1 MTTAENSLL
10 YFENGQ
16 SLVPMVAL
24 ADAGDHK
31 AYNSAAEI
39 WSDEAGFSP
48 VIKPDGVLT
57 GLVVTPAISGANDKV
72 DLSAGT
78 LNLAGVVTTLT
89 ASADNTCLRGAD
101 ADICRINSITI
112 TSAGAV
118 AVVSGVAHTAFSE
131 ERGAN
136 GGPPFIPV
144 GSVEIAQVRF
154 SSITAA
160 PVAASEI
167 YAIPNRHREMANYP
181 SILKTEFIREQ
192 DTTIGLAGVDS
203 QPGLDAATIPETS
216 PKMFMRNITNRN
228 SLNCPNATD
237 FQPAA
242 NSMTT
247 SSQPFYGGV
256 IGEVSTS
263 LKAGKFKAFLDNGI
277 SDPILGKEGKK
288 IWFKYFVDRLQTD
301 NYILTQGFLGINVQY
316 PARGSIF
323 ADFTINANDPGK
335 RITG

>member
-16 SLVPMVAL
+16 TFVPMAVL

-31 AYNSAAEI
+31 TYNSAAEI

-48 VIKPDGVLT
+48 VVKPDGVLT
-57 GLVVTPAISGANDKV
+57 GLVVTPAISGSNDKV

-89 ASADNTCLRGAD
+89 ASADNTCLRGSD
-101 ADICRINSITI
+101 TNICRINSIAI
-112 TSAGAV
+112 TSAGV
-118 AVVSGVAHTAFSE
+118 PAVVSGSDHTAFSE
-131 ERGAN
+131 ERGAS

-167 YAIPNRHREMANYP
+167 KAVPNRHREMANYP
-181 SILKTEFIREQ
+181 SIIRINSIREQ
-192 DTTIGLAGVDS
+192 DTILGAPGVDFS
-203 QPGLDAATIPETS
+203 TAL
-216 PKMFMRNITNRN
+216 MRNHTGSITKKVYAQYYEPDFTEV
-228 SLNCPNATD
+228 LNATD
-237 FQPAA
+237 FQPAII
-242 NSMTT
+242 SMTT
-247 SSQPFYGGV
+247 SSLPVYGGA
-256 IGEVSTS
+256 IGEVSS
-263 LKAGKFKAFLDNGI
+263 ALKNGKFKAFLENGI
-277 SDPILGKEGKK
+277 SDAILRKEGKK
-288 IWFKYFVDRLQTD
+288 IWFKYYADRLQTE
-301 NYILTQGFLGINVQY
+301 NYILTQGYLGITPNY
-316 PARGSIF
+316 PARSSIT
-323 ADFTINANDPGK
+323 ADCTINALDPGK